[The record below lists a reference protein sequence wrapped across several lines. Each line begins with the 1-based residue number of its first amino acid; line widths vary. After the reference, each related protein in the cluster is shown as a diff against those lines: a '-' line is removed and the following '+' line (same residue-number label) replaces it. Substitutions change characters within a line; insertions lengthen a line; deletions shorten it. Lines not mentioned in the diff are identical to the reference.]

1 MADAPLACTA
11 LSSWLAMLFAVCI
24 RCKELPG
31 PSHLGSYHLRFLPCF
46 FSALFCLKNLLRL
59 YVEDLNARICFQRS
73 FVFLVKKWQI
83 QRQKQMV
90 CSRKDRGGGGCI
102 GVVRCC
108 ILARKKHNWRVMK
121 RFSMECNQVL
131 V

>member
-59 YVEDLNARICFQRS
+59 YVEDLNARIFFQRS
-73 FVFLVKKWQI
+73 FVS
-83 QRQKQMV
+83 QKMANTEAEAEAQLA
-90 CSRKDRGGGGCI
+90 RKGGGCV